1 MKSRK
6 NDVRVY
12 REGGDIVGNVFR
24 VLKRDLVRLLK
35 APSALI
41 VMLALLVLPSAYT
54 WYNVVAFWS
63 PYDNTGNM
71 QVSVVNEDQGTT
83 SDLIGSL
90 NVGDMIVDELAENT
104 QLGWKFEDYDSAM
117 DHLNSGESYAV
128 FVIPEGFSG
137 NIMSITSGNFTK
149 PTINYYVN
157 EKKGPVSPKITDSGR
172 TVLEETV
179 NSTFIKTV
187 SEVVV
192 NVVDEA
198 LVDVNSSTDEVKNTS
213 VAKLS
218 SAIEGLQEA
227 RNSLSEVDAKL
238 ALLQATKGTAL
249 SAINTIDHG
258 MGTISSSLTKVSEI
272 SDTMSKTIDGT
283 APGVYSAV
291 SEALALLSELIPYAE
306 EAGCGQEVRDA
317 ISNLETYN
325 QLLFAQ
331 MLPTTSRGLSGLS
344 SSTASLSVVVTSNS
358 TILNQ
363 SRTFIDQLD
372 MVVNDARNSL
382 QSTDVL
388 LGDVQDDLSTLKN
401 DLSLFTIASIT
412 DVLGVDGDT
421 FNASTIASFVSQP
434 TTIKTEKM
442 FELTSYGAAMAP
454 LFMNLTFWIG
464 AFMFLVV
471 FKNVA
476 DDEGFEK
483 LTLKQRYLSRFLYF
497 CVPAMLQGAIC
508 CVGLIFLGVSVAN
521 LPALIIAS
529 MVCSIAYLSIIY
541 ALSLM
546 FMHIGKGLCVVL
558 VFLQI
563 PSATGL
569 YPIEM
574 TEPFY
579 QALCPFFPFT
589 YGIGAVREALCGFYG
604 YDYFKYLAVLVV
616 FFVLF
621 LALGLICQPLLASVN
636 RMAAREIS
644 LSGLLNGDRVELPA
658 RSFKAAEV
666 LKRLANS
673 EEYGRALN
681 ARFETFSRC
690 YPRMVYTASALLV
703 AIPLVTGIISS
714 VLQLDCAVTLTI
726 WLCVFA
732 VSMVFFTALET
743 IKNNYAAMFVMSEM
757 DDGELARVAVE
768 QNAVKV
774 TEDSETLISEN
785 TPNFW
790 KFDTKAEYDAWH
802 EANAARKERNGVIEA
817 TSTDT
822 QAPLSEAP
830 ASTTDT
836 QASSEGESGGKH
848 A

>member
-1 MKSRK
+1 
-6 NDVRVY
+6 
-12 REGGDIVGNVFR
+12 
-24 VLKRDLVRLLK
+24 
-35 APSALI
+35 
-41 VMLALLVLPSAYT
+41 MLALLVLPSAYT
-54 WYNVVAFWS
+54 WYNVVAFWD

-83 SDLIGSL
+83 SDLTGSL
-90 NVGDMIVDELAENT
+90 NVGDMIVDKLVENS
-104 QLGWKFEDYDSAM
+104 QLGWRFEDYDEAM
-117 DHLNSGESYAV
+117 EHLNSGASYAV
-128 FVIPEGFSG
+128 FVIPDGFSE

-149 PTINYYVN
+149 PTIGYYVN
-157 EKKGPVSPKITDSGR
+157 EKEGPVSPKITDSGR

-179 NSTFIKTV
+179 NSTFVKTI

-198 LVDVNSSTDEVKNTS
+198 LVNVDDSTNEVKNTS
-213 VAKLS
+213 VAKLG
-218 SAIEGLQEA
+218 SAIESLQEA
-227 RNSLSEVDAKL
+227 RDSLSEVDAKL
-238 ALLQATKGTAL
+238 AFLQSTKGTAL
-249 SAINTIDHG
+249 SSINTIDHG
-258 MGTISSSLTKVSEI
+258 MGAISSSLTKVSEI
-272 SDTMSKTIDGT
+272 SNTMSQTIDGT
-283 APGVYSAV
+283 APVVYSSV

-306 EAGCGQEVRDA
+306 EAGCGEEVRDA

-331 MLPTTSRGLSGLS
+331 MLPATSRGLSGLS
-344 SSTASLSVVVTSNS
+344 SSTASLSVVIMSNS

-372 MVVNDARNSL
+372 LVINDARSSL
-382 QSTDVL
+382 QSTNVL
-388 LGDVQDDLSTLKN
+388 LGGVEDDLSTLKN
-401 DLSLFTIASIT
+401 DLSLFTLASIT
-412 DVLGVDGDT
+412 EVLGVDGDT
-421 FNASTIASFVSQP
+421 FNASTIADFVSQP

-497 CVPAMLQGAIC
+497 CVPAMLQGVIC
-508 CVGLIFLGVSVAN
+508 CVGLIFLGVSIVN

-579 QALCPFFPFT
+579 QALCPLFPFT

-604 YDYFKYLAVLVV
+604 YDYFIDLAVLVV

-621 LALGLICQPLLASVN
+621 LALGLIFQPMLANVN

-658 RSFKAAEV
+658 RTFRAAEV

-673 EEYGRALN
+673 EEYGRALQ

-690 YPRMVYTASALLV
+690 YPRMVCTASVLLV
-703 AIPLVTGIISS
+703 LIPLVTGIISS
-714 VLQLDCAVTLTI
+714 VLQLDRAVTLTI

-732 VSMVFFTALET
+732 VAMVFFAALET
-743 IKNNYAAMFVMSEM
+743 IKNNYAAMIVMNEM
-757 DDGELARVAVE
+757 DDRELTRVAVE
-768 QNAVKV
+768 RNAVKE
-774 TEDSETLISEN
+774 TEDSETLINEN
-785 TPNFW
+785 TPSFW

-802 EANAARKERNGVIEA
+802 KANVARNESGRVTEGSPTEIP
-817 TSTDT
+817 
-822 QAPLSEAP
+822 AP
-830 ASTTDT
+830 
-836 QASSEGESGGKH
+836 SEGESGGKR